1 MTDVNIREAAA
12 PRSDQTNYEDL
23 TGSPMTIRVT
33 EVRAGSKEQPIEV
46 HYEGGDGRPY
56 KPCKSMLRVLIAAWG
71 DKGADWV
78 GRSMVLYGDADVR
91 FGGVAVGGIRISH
104 VSHIDQP
111 ISVLLSTSR
120 GKRKPYMVKPLVAE
134 VRPVHKSRPPLNLEP
149 ATETDAAFN
158 AVIAAMNAATD
169 ADNLADIIA
178 AEDMT
183 RFSESQRNQA
193 RELYV
198 ARRDA
203 LSN

>member
-1 MTDVNIREAAA
+1 MSEVNIREAAA
-12 PRSDQTNYEDL
+12 PRSDQKNFEDL
-23 TGSPMTIRVT
+23 IGRTETIRVT
-33 EVRAGSKEQPIEV
+33 EVRAGCKEQPIEI
-46 HYEGGDGRPY
+46 HYEGEHG
-56 KPCKSMLRVLIAAWG
+56 KPFKPSKSMLRVLIASWG
-71 DKGADWV
+71 DKGSDWV
-78 GRSMVLYGDADVR
+78 GRSMTLYGDPEVM
-91 FGGVAVGGIRISH
+91 FGGVKVGGIRISH

-183 RFSESQRNQA
+183 RFTESQRDQA

-203 LSN
+203 LTN

>member
-1 MTDVNIREAAA
+1 MNEVNIKQAAA
-12 PRSDQTNYEDL
+12 PNANQINYEDL
-23 TGSPMTIRVT
+23 VGGPITIRVT

-46 HYEGGDGRPY
+46 HYEGGDGRPF

-71 DKGADWV
+71 DKGSEWV

-120 GKRKPYMVKPLVAE
+120 GKRKPYMVKPLKAE
-134 VRPVHKSRPPLNLEP
+134 VRPVHKSRPPLDLAP
-149 ATETDAAFN
+149 ASETDAAFS
-158 AVIAAMNAATD
+158 AVIAAINAAADTDQLAEIVAD
-169 ADNLADIIA
+169 ADMD
-178 AEDMT
+178 
-183 RFSESQRNQA
+183 RFTESQRNQA

-198 ARRDA
+198 ERRDA